1 MSDVKAMYWKELKDL
16 FSKKN
21 MQGILRLLFAAGVGI
36 WISLQFAHNWVQ
48 LPLLGIVFLSIY
60 PLLIIFSFVA
70 DVFAG
75 ERERH
80 TLESLLAS
88 RLSNWSIVVGK
99 CAALVTLS
107 WGMTIISM
115 GASLVVVNVMAG
127 GHAWSFYPPDRLLI
141 ALVLSLVISVFATT
155 IGALVSLRAATVR
168 QAQQMLSYGTIGLGV
183 GTSFLATSLPHM
195 SFFSHGLMLGDIQIL
210 LIVLTCMAI
219 VDGVLFTLVLSLFQR
234 SRLLWN

>member
-1 MSDVKAMYWKELKDL
+1 MSDVKAMYWKELTDL
-16 FSKKN
+16 FSKRN
-21 MQGILRLLFAAGVGI
+21 MQGILRLLLAAGVGI
-36 WISLQFAHNWVQ
+36 WISWQFVHNWVQ
-48 LPLLGIVFLSIY
+48 LPLIGIVFLSIY

-107 WGMTIISM
+107 WGMTIISLFV
-115 GASLVVVNVMAG
+115 SLVVVNVLAG
-127 GHAWSFYPPDRLLI
+127 GHAWSFYPLDRFLMALL
-141 ALVLSLVISVFATT
+141 LSLIVSVFATT
-155 IGALVSLRAATVR
+155 VGALVSLRAATVR
-168 QAQQMLSYGTIGLGV
+168 QAQQMISYGIVGLSISV
-183 GTSFLATSLPHM
+183 TLLLHTSFFTHIPM
-195 SFFSHGLMLGDIQIL
+195 SGDIQML
-210 LIVLTCMAI
+210 LIVIACMAI
-219 VDGVLFTLVLSLFQR
+219 VDVILFALVLALFQR